1 MRIFSSGTALPR
13 GAIIDLDGTLYPREA
28 YIEPVLALIER
39 MFVELREL
47 PADLAHERVNEL
59 RSAMRDDWSGT
70 SSTEWVLANGFTIAE
85 WAHFR
90 DGRTNVH
97 RRLKPSPTVGR
108 DLAHLGEHIKI
119 ALLTNNTRDS
129 AEKIL
134 KALRVPRR
142 LFDVIVYAEDAGL
155 TPKPSTAAFD
165 GTLLQLAVP
174 AKNCWAIGDRHSIDI
189 APLEQ
194 LGGSGIEVS
203 GPEELGEAVNY
214 IIELSRRCS

>member
-1 MRIFSSGTALPR
+1 MAFIRRR
-13 GAIIDLDGTLYPREA
+13 GNSYFL
-28 YIEPVLALIER
+28 V
-39 MFVELREL
+39 
-47 PADLAHERVNEL
+47 H
-59 RSAMRDDWSGT
+59 
-70 SSTEWVLANGFTIAE
+70 
-85 WAHFR
+85 
-90 DGRTNVH
+90 NV
-97 RRLKPSPTVGR
+97 RRRGKVQQLH
-108 DLAHLGEHIKI
+108 LAHLGEHIKI

-134 KALRVPRR
+134 KVLQVSRR

-174 AKNCWAIGDRHSIDI
+174 AINCWAIGDRHSIDI

-214 IIELSRRCS
+214 IIELSRRRY